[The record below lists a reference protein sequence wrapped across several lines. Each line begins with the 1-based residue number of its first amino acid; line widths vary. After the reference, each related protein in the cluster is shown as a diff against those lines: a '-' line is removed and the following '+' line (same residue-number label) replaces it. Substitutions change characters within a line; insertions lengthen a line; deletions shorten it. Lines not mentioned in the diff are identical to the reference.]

1 MLHINILSLGKHI
14 DELRSL
20 LNILYY
26 PFDIIGITE
35 TRLYDECYTTNI
47 DLKGYNFR
55 HTPTETQF
63 GGAGLYI
70 KSCYDF
76 DVQQKLSV

>member
-1 MLHINILSLGKHI
+1 MPHIASLSKHI

-20 LNILYY
+20 IKVLDH

-35 TRLYDECYTTNI
+35 TRLYEDTPLVNI
-47 DLKGYNFR
+47 EIQTKTR
-55 HTPTETQF
+55 C
-63 GGAGLYI
+63 GGAGMYI

-76 DVQQKLSV
+76 DVIPNLPKSNLDVSDSLK